1 MTEQQKP
8 VYPNE
13 SRGYKTKG
21 YSYKDR
27 YIKDKICPECGGNS
41 IYKDEW
47 TSRISY
53 KCLRRSCRYHW
64 FENKEIA
71 GKAPNPAPEAPCETT
86 NSDTL

>member
-1 MTEQQKP
+1 MTEKQKP
-8 VYPNE
+8 LYSNE

-47 TSRISY
+47 RARISY
-53 KCLRRSCRYHW
+53 KCLRRNCRYHW
-64 FENKEIA
+64 FEVKEPVI
-71 GKAPNPAPEAPCETT
+71 PTPETEPVEETEV
-86 NSDTL
+86 SE